1 MSRRPRRNHL
11 PAFKAK
17 VALETECLIQQT
29 IRELHS
35 TCTIFMIAH
44 RLSTVKEA
52 DVILVLDSGRVLEK
66 GTVEQLLA
74 YDSYFL
80 RVSGMQ
86 GDIETLP

>member
-1 MSRRPRRNHL
+1 M
-11 PAFKAK
+11 
-17 VALETECLIQQT
+17 ALDTERLIQ
-29 IRELHS
+29 RMLKDLHS

-52 DVILVLDSGRVLEK
+52 DMILVLDSGRVLEK

-86 GDIETLP
+86 GDVETLP